1 MKMLIVVFLAL
12 ASSLLAAPPTMLDA
26 PPGGYR
32 TRMLLLDA
40 GMVSDTRPTSSS
52 EASTWTIG
60 IVSPAQSLGRMVTS
74 TGAYRYTTDAYAYDG
89 VDWPRLVEVSGWEA
103 EDSMRADEA
112 MMRAH
117 LLEAVQF
124 KALEDQIQTYP
135 GLSVGQK
142 DDLSPIITARKDAAK
157 AAYDAI
163 WAALH
168 P

>member
-1 MKMLIVVFLAL
+1 MKMALIAFMAL
-12 ASSLLAAPPTMLDA
+12 ASSLLAVPPTMQDPA
-26 PPGGYR
+26 PSGYR
-32 TRMLLLDA
+32 KRMLLLDA

-52 EASTWTIG
+52 EASTWAIG

-117 LLEAVQF
+117 LLEAVRF
-124 KALEDQIQTYP
+124 KAMEDQIQTYP
-135 GLSVGQK
+135 GLSVAQK
-142 DDLSPIITARKDAAK
+142 DDLSPIITARKDTAK

-163 WAALH
+163 WADLH

>member
-1 MKMLIVVFLAL
+1 MKMALIAFMAL
-12 ASSLLAAPPTMLDA
+12 ASSLLAVPPTMQDPA
-26 PPGGYR
+26 PSGYR
-32 TRMLLLDA
+32 KRMLLLDA

-52 EASTWTIG
+52 EASTWAIG
-60 IVSPAQSLGRMVTS
+60 IVSPAQSLGHMVTS

-117 LLEAVQF
+117 LLEAIRLKLQED
-124 KALEDQIQTYP
+124 ALQTYP
-135 GLSVGQK
+135 GLTVAQK
-142 DDLSPIITARKDAAK
+142 NDLAPSLSERRDAEK
-157 AAYDAI
+157 ASYDAL
-163 WAALH
+163 WSVLH